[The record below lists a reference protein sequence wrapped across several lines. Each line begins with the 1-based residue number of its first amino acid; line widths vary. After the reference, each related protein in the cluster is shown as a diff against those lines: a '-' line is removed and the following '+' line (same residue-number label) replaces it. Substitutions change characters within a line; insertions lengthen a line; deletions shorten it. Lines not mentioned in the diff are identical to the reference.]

1 MAQYELLLVNVP
13 LDSAATLREK
23 LRRVPLTF
31 DRDALM
37 RAAARRPFMEVVVYE
52 TNRHAEA
59 KEAQEALREVGC
71 ETVVCESEKLSDRLS
86 GAFTA
91 ISDAA
96 AKRFGS

>member
-13 LDSAATLREK
+13 LDSAETLREK

-37 RAAARRPFMEVVVYE
+37 RAAARRPFIEVVVYE

-59 KEAQEALREVGC
+59 
-71 ETVVCESEKLSDRLS
+71 
-86 GAFTA
+86 
-91 ISDAA
+91 
-96 AKRFGS
+96 